1 MKWNP
6 WLRAKR
12 DTFEEFLAGYDR
24 EVAMSYEDSRGGS
37 ALMGAMANRDPSNRV
52 AIANLLLDD
61 GADPSFV
68 APGDKV
74 NVLHLI
80 FDGFAEE
87 HDFEREAVLLQ
98 RLLEGGADI
107 NQRSPRFSVPL
118 ECLASMPCS
127 DSELAPFY
135 EVVFSW
141 PHIDMGAVINKQGS
155 TIREFLFELG
165 RPDLPRLAREYDAA
179 HPSS

>member
-1 MKWNP
+1 MN
-6 WLRAKR
+6 

-24 EVAMSYEDSRGGS
+24 EVAMSDEGSGGGS
-37 ALMGAMANRDPSNRV
+37 VLLGAVANLDPSSRA
-52 AIANLLLDD
+52 AIATLLLDD
-61 GADPSFV
+61 GADPSYV
-68 APGDKV
+68 RPGDKV
-74 NVLHLI
+74 NALHLL

-118 ECLASMPCS
+118 ECLARMHCS

-135 EVVFSW
+135 EVVFAW
-141 PHIDMGAVINKQGS
+141 PHIDMDAVINKRGATLRQ
-155 TIREFLFELG
+155 FLFGLG

-179 HPSS
+179 HPST

>member
-1 MKWNP
+1 MY
-6 WLRAKR
+6 
-12 DTFEEFLAGYDR
+12 DTFEDFLAGYDR

-37 ALMGAMANRDPSNRV
+37 ALLGAVGNRDPSSRV
-52 AIANLLLDD
+52 KITDLLLND

-68 APGDKV
+68 GPGDKV
-74 NVLHLI
+74 NVLHLL

-118 ECLASMPCS
+118 ECLARMHCS
-127 DSELAPFY
+127 DAELTPFY
-135 EVVFSW
+135 EVVFAW
-141 PHIDMGAVINKQGS
+141 PRIDMDVVINKRGATLRQ
-155 TIREFLFELG
+155 FLFGLG

-179 HPSS
+179 HPST